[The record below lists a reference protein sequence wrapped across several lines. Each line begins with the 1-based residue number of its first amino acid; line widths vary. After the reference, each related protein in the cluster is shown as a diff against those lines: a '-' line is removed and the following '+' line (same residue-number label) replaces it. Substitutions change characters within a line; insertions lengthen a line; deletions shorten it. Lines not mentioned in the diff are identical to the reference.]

1 MWIFFSSLIE
11 QKNSDHEVTEAVIIK
26 NEFDDVQNRWWSFFV
41 AVVRVV
47 DVSGSV
53 TNTGQIY
60 CGVQRNKQTKIFS
73 FFLFTGIFWKKK
85 QEKKNPLIW
94 PSTGRRA
101 ARTTTTAASEINR
114 SGLLRPETQS
124 QMNCLVAKAL
134 PAAKLTVFPGNQV
147 WRDRQ
152 TVTRLHLCLSF

>member
-1 MWIFFSSLIE
+1 MKKNVDFFSSLIE

-73 FFLFTGIFWKKK
+73 FFLFTGIFWKKN
-85 QEKKNPLIW
+85 QENKK
-94 PSTGRRA
+94 PSNLTLHWMTG
-101 ARTTTTAASEINR
+101 
-114 SGLLRPETQS
+114 S
-124 QMNCLVAKAL
+124 QNNNNSSVGDK
-134 PAAKLTVFPGNQV
+134 QV
-147 WRDRQ
+147 WFIKTRDSESDE
-152 TVTRLHLCLSF
+152 LSGR

>member
-26 NEFDDVQNRWWSFFV
+26 TEFDDVQNRWWSFLV

-60 CGVQRNKQTKIFS
+60 CGVQTNKQDFFFFFS
-73 FFLFTGIFWKKK
+73 QGFSEKKK
-85 QEKKNPLIW
+85 KKPLIW